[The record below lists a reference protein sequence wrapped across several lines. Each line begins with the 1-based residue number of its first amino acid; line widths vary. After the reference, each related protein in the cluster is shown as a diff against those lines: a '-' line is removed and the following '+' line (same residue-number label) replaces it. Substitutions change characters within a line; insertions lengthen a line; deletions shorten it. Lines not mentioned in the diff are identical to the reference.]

1 MAPTSKGRGRG
12 RGRGLK
18 SRGKM
23 TNRPTGKMGGSQA
36 KRVPKSKMIK
46 SRQPLV
52 ETKSRIQSEIT
63 TGEDTPQIPQC
74 KEFQAITGVFH
85 NVPLSAFWNMSQG
98 TGEDLMLGQS
108 IFSRYLNAKLQIRFP
123 GGANAITDRHYPME
137 LICGWIP
144 SSIHATTFTT
154 PKVNDV
160 LPSDINTYIIK
171 AVSEYFNARADKLDF
186 IPKHASTIKITYRKQ
201 IVSNH
206 NRSNTL
212 PLQSSVTTYEG
223 HIPDVWCYP
232 KWKTNR
238 KVFYE
243 QGANVVR
250 FAGENNTYYPNY
262 SWIPFAVIYSPM
274 YAGEGGDSPL
284 PLNKTPKLSY
294 NVAHYYTDS

>member
-171 AVSEYFNARADKLDF
+171 AVSEYFNSRSVLRY
-186 IPKHASTIKITYRKQ
+186 KI
-201 IVSNH
+201 
-206 NRSNTL
+206 
-212 PLQSSVTTYEG
+212 
-223 HIPDVWCYP
+223 
-232 KWKTNR
+232 
-238 KVFYE
+238 
-243 QGANVVR
+243 
-250 FAGENNTYYPNY
+250 
-262 SWIPFAVIYSPM
+262 
-274 YAGEGGDSPL
+274 
-284 PLNKTPKLSY
+284 
-294 NVAHYYTDS
+294 

>member
-1 MAPTSKGRGRG
+1 MAGEHRGGARKLKDVRKGRAKQR
-12 RGRGLK
+12 RK
-18 SRGKM
+18 
-23 TNRPTGKMGGSQA
+23 NPPTRKRKVA
-36 KRVPKSKMIK
+36 KKAMIK

-63 TGEDTPQIPQC
+63 TGEGTPQIPQC
-74 KEFQAITGVFH
+74 KEFVAVQGVFH
-85 NVPLSAFWNMSQG
+85 NLPVSAYWNMDQG
-98 TGEDLMLGQS
+98 TGEDRMLGQS
-108 IFSRYLNAKLQIRFP
+108 IFSRYLNAKVQIRFP

-144 SSIHATTFTT
+144 SSIHATLFTT
-154 PKVNDV
+154 PKVGDV

-171 AVSEYFNARADKLDF
+171 AVSEYFNARTDRLEF
-186 IPKHASTIKITYRKQ
+186 IPKHASTIKITYRKNL
-201 IVSNH
+201 VSDQT
-206 NRSNTL
+206 RSNTL

-223 HIPDVWCYP
+223 HVPDVWAYP

-243 QGANVVR
+243 QGGNVIR
-250 FAGENNTYYPNY
+250 SMGGNQTFYPNY
-262 SWIPFAVIYSPM
+262 SWIPFMVIYSPM

-284 PLNKTPKLSY
+284 PLEKTPKVCY

>member
-1 MAPTSKGRGRG
+1 MAGREHAGGKKKLKDVRKGRAKKATR
-12 RGRGLK
+12 
-18 SRGKM
+18 
-23 TNRPTGKMGGSQA
+23 RPQRRKVA
-36 KRVPKSKMIK
+36 KKAMIK

-52 ETKSRIQSEIT
+52 ETKSRVQSEIT

-74 KEFQAITGVFH
+74 KEFQAVTGVFH
-85 NVPLSAFWNMSQG
+85 NLPLSAFWNMEQG
-98 TGEDLMLGQS
+98 TGEDKMLGQS
-108 IFSRYLNAKLQIRFP
+108 IFSRYLNAKVQFRFP

-154 PKVNDV
+154 PKVGDI
-160 LPSDINTYIIK
+160 LPSDINTYIVK

-186 IPKHASTIKITYRKQ
+186 IPKHASTIRITYRKK
-201 IVSNH
+201 IASNQTKH
-206 NRSNTL
+206 NVL

-223 HIPDVWCYP
+223 HIPDVWKYP
-232 KWKTNR
+232 KWRMNK

-250 FAGENNTYYPNY
+250 FVGGNNTYYPNY
-262 SWIPFAVIYSPM
+262 SWIPFMVVYSPM

-284 PLNKTPKLSY
+284 PINKCPKVSY